1 MKKTLCLSLAMTLLL
16 AACAPKVQSP
26 SLGGGTQNF
35 GPRFSDVN
43 LREGLR
49 ESDATK
55 LDISW
60 QGEVATS
67 NFFRQAQNVYN
78 LGLLTNNPTLR
89 QKGLTWIKKFYSQPK
104 TTSYQALALA
114 PYAGLAIAQTKTEVT
129 SSLETIQSDL
139 SRAKVQLRERL
150 MTIGKQFPWAT
161 RQVRVEILIKEVEN
175 FTETFLAQIPSLGL
189 SAPVE
194 EGLISEISAQTRPYF
209 SKMAAFTKSFYE
221 STNFYKNLGL
231 IQQLLKEFE
240 VTLPDEYSK
249 QLNQGLQIGH
259 GIEVISDAQ
268 GALTVLVDVWRTL
281 TPEEREKYYGSA
293 NETLYDFLRKQNEKD
308 LDCLRTPGCR
318 GGLIDGITKKVFI
331 LPKIEKF
338 GVLKIR
344 DTLNDTALK
353 FLIGV
358 VENFALGFVHEIPG
372 IFADNIDNGI
382 TKKAAD
388 IRDVQNNYE
397 PYVKDLLHKWSVRK
411 MNSYDGKVAGFE
423 TPSIQ
428 LQLTKKSPLQ
438 IQGVGSPASLR
449 ANTAG
454 SSVMARSLLM
464 ENTDDASLGLQTA
477 LSQINKLITIGGYRD
492 INDRLVPALLSPV
505 EKVKHP
511 LDIMKLSEM
520 PYSYRIPDQ
529 VTLQDPFHVN
539 PGMDYAKDFSAASFA
554 EQIDGLSQMLKITAD
569 WKVSSFD
576 KYLGNIKAQ
585 ELIEDIQ
592 SSEFARP
599 LFPKDMFFALNVG
612 DVAVL
617 LKDITKKATPV
628 FLVTL
633 DDNIIWADQYSTS
646 NETAIMGGIVDMKD
660 GVKSNIVRSVDVAK
674 FLLSL
679 NEFLVATDGVEKTK
693 SSILLEKDSNGRSNL
708 DDLIEGRRDLK
719 LLIVSLANFISN
731 QLINED
737 SLVQSQYKL
746 KEFKRSAEV
755 PYRAYEQAYAIRALL
770 AAWKLTKID
779 AYLWSAQEIYYAM
792 NKQLFSTKEQ
802 FYVNGDGTTL
812 DFPQKV
818 VTLLAL
824 MELAP
829 HLPVESNV
837 QLSKITSPWLQALS
851 GLQN

>member
-1 MKKTLCLSLAMTLLL
+1 MKKALRISLALTFLL

-26 SLGGGTQNF
+26 NLGGGTQAF
-35 GPRFSDVN
+35 GPRFSDIN
-43 LREGLR
+43 LRDGLR
-49 ESDATK
+49 ESDISK
-55 LDISW
+55 LDMSW
-60 QGEVATS
+60 KGEVATS

-78 LGLLTNNPTLR
+78 LGVLTNNPTLR
-89 QKGLTWIKKFYSQPK
+89 LKGLSWIKKFYTQPK
-104 TTSYQALALA
+104 TTSYQSLSIA
-114 PYAGLAIAQTKTEVT
+114 PYAALATAQTKTEVT
-129 SSLETIQSDL
+129 ASLETIQGDL
-139 SRAKVQLRERL
+139 SRAKVQLREL
-150 MTIGKQFPWAT
+150 LVSLGKQFPWAT

-175 FTETFLAQIPSLGL
+175 FTEQFISLIPSLGL
-189 SAPVE
+189 SAPIE
-194 EGLISEISAQTRPYF
+194 EGLINEITAQTKPYF
-209 SKMAAFTKSFYE
+209 EKIAVFTKAFYE
-221 STNFYKNLGL
+221 SSNFYKNLGL

-240 VTLPDEYSK
+240 VTLPDDFNK
-249 QLNQGLQIGH
+249 QLNDGLLIGR
-259 GIEVISDAQ
+259 GIELIKDAQ

-281 TPEEREKYYGSA
+281 TPAEREEYYASA
-293 NETLYDFLRKQNEKD
+293 NETLYDFLRKQDEKE
-308 LDCLRTPGCR
+308 LECLRTPGCR
-318 GGLIDGITKKVFI
+318 GGLINGITKKVFI
-331 LPKIEKF
+331 LPKIEQF

-344 DTLNDTALK
+344 TTLNDTALK
-353 FLIGV
+353 VLV
-358 VENFALGFVHEIPG
+358 TTVENFALGFVKDIPG
-372 IFADNIDNGI
+372 IFADNIDNGV
-382 TKKAAD
+382 TKKAAE
-388 IRDVQNNYE
+388 IRDVQNRYE
-397 PYVKDLLHKWSVRK
+397 PYVQDLLHKWSLK
-411 MNSYDGKVAGFE
+411 KLKSFEGKVAGFE
-423 TPSIQ
+423 TPSVQ
-428 LQLTKKSPLQ
+428 LQLTKNAPLQ
-438 IQGVGSPASLR
+438 IQGVGSPASLN

-454 SSVMARSLLM
+454 SSIMARSLLM
-464 ENTDDASLGLQTA
+464 ENTEDASLGLQTA
-477 LSQINKLITIGGYRD
+477 LSQVNKLITIGGYRD

-529 VTLQDPFHVN
+529 VTLKDPFHVN

-585 ELIEDIQ
+585 ELIEDMQ
-592 SSEFARP
+592 SSEFQRS

-612 DVAVL
+612 DIAVL

-660 GVKSNIVRSVDVAK
+660 GVKSNIVRSVDVSK
-674 FLLSL
+674 FLLAL
-679 NEFLVATDGVEKTK
+679 TEFLKATEGVEKTK
-693 SSILLEKDSNGRSNL
+693 SSILLEKDANGRTNL
-708 DDLIEGRRDLK
+708 DELIEGRHDLK

-731 QLINED
+731 QLVSEQ

-746 KEFKRSAEV
+746 KEFKRSAEI

-770 AAWKLTKID
+770 AAWNLTKID

-792 NKQLFSTKEQ
+792 NKQLFSAKEQ

-824 MELAP
+824 TELAP
-829 HLPVESNV
+829 HLSVESNV
-837 QLSKITSPWLQALS
+837 QLSKITSPWLQAI
-851 GLQN
+851 GNLQN